1 MLYLC
6 IHITESKGINMA
18 QVTFQ
23 GNPVS
28 IAGSI
33 PVAGDS
39 APEFSLAASDLS
51 DLTLSSLS
59 GTNVILNIF
68 PSIDTPVCANSVRR
82 FNEEAAQLED
92 TQVLCISA
100 DLPFAAG
107 RFCEIEGIENV
118 QHASTFRSA
127 DFAETYGVAIPE
139 GALRGLTARAIVC
152 VNKEGVVIH
161 SELVSEVTNEPN
173 YDAAIAAVKQ

>member
-1 MLYLC
+1 
-6 IHITESKGINMA
+6 MA

-23 GNPVS
+23 GNPVT

-51 DLTLSSLS
+51 DLTLSGLT
-59 GTNVILNIF
+59 GNNLILNIF
-68 PSIDTPVCANSVRR
+68 PSIDTPVCATSVKR

-92 TQVLCISA
+92 TQVICISA

-107 RFCEIEGIENV
+107 RFCEIEGVENV

-152 VNKEGVVIH
+152 VNKEGVVVH

>member
-1 MLYLC
+1 
-6 IHITESKGINMA
+6 MA

-23 GNPVS
+23 GNPVT

-51 DLTLSSLS
+51 DLTLSGLTSKNL
-59 GTNVILNIF
+59 ILNIF
-68 PSIDTPVCANSVRR
+68 PSIDTPVCATSVKR

-92 TQVLCISA
+92 TQVICISA

-107 RFCEIEGIENV
+107 RFCEIEGVENV

-152 VNKEGVVIH
+152 VNKEGVVVH

>member
-1 MLYLC
+1 
-6 IHITESKGINMA
+6 MA

-23 GNPVS
+23 GNPVT

-51 DLTLSSLS
+51 DLTLSGLT
-59 GTNVILNIF
+59 GKNLILNIF
-68 PSIDTPVCANSVRR
+68 PSIDTPVCATSVKR

-92 TQVLCISA
+92 TQVICISA

-107 RFCEIEGIENV
+107 RFCEIEGVENV
-118 QHASTFRSA
+118 QHASIFRSA

-152 VNKEGVVIH
+152 VNKEGVVVH

>member
-1 MLYLC
+1 
-6 IHITESKGINMA
+6 MA

-23 GNPVS
+23 GNSVS

-33 PVAGDS
+33 PVTGDS
-39 APEFSLAASDLS
+39 APEFSLTASDLS
-51 DLTLSSLS
+51 DLKLSSFS
-59 GTNVILNIF
+59 GKNVILNIF

-82 FNEEAAQLED
+82 FNEEAAQ
-92 TQVLCISA
+92 VICISA

-107 RFCEIEGIENV
+107 RFCEIEGIDNV

-152 VNKEGVVIH
+152 VNKEGVVTH
-161 SELVSEVTNEPN
+161 SELVSEITNEPN
-173 YDAAIAAVKQ
+173 YDAAIAAIQ